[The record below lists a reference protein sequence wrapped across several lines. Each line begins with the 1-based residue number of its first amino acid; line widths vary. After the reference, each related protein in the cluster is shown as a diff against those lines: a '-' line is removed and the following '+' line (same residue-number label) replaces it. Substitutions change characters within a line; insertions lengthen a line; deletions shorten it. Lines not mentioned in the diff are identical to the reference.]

1 MYQGLAQKYRLALN
15 EVNPQLFLDRENTSH
30 KALNAT
36 LTRYTMLLFSYLHLC
51 VLLRP
56 ETAVWFWFLNFYFT
70 KKSLTNGT
78 KSSFRPFTQ
87 THPRST
93 FSSIC
98 IIICLLHFFLW
109 IISEELQTCLC
120 VCVQSLSHVRLFSTP
135 WTVACQAPLSK
146 GFSRQEYWSGGCH
159 FLLHSICPTQASNL
173 CLFRLL
179 LCRQILYHRATRE
192 GGIQGKQKGL
202 ELDPPPRY
210 LSSLNFSLQLLL
222 SSELFSFSTFHIL
235 NIIFIC

>member
-146 GFSRQEYWSGGCH
+146 GFSRQEYWAELPLPSPGDLPNPGTEPALAGGFFITEPLGKPRFHECNI
-159 FLLHSICPTQASNL
+159 LKNL
-173 CLFRLL
+173 
-179 LCRQILYHRATRE
+179 
-192 GGIQGKQKGL
+192 
-202 ELDPPPRY
+202 
-210 LSSLNFSLQLLL
+210 
-222 SSELFSFSTFHIL
+222 
-235 NIIFIC
+235 

>member
-70 KKSLTNGT
+70 KKSLMNGT
-78 KSSFRPFTQ
+78 KSSFGPFTQ

-98 IIICLLHFFLW
+98 SIICLLHFFLW
-109 IISEELQTCLC
+109 IRGIADMFVC
-120 VCVQSLSHVRLFSTP
+120 VCSIAQSCQTLFNPMDCSLPGSSVQGIFQARILG
-135 WTVACQAPLSK
+135 WVAIA
-146 GFSRQEYWSGGCH
+146 FSRRSSQPRDWTCIG
-159 FLLHSICPTQASNL
+159 
-173 CLFRLL
+173 RWV
-179 LCRQILYHRATRE
+179 LYHWATRE
-192 GGIQGKQKGL
+192 A
-202 ELDPPPRY
+202 P
-210 LSSLNFSLQLLL
+210 FSWVQHFKKFVI
-222 SSELFSFSTFHIL
+222 ETK
-235 NIIFIC
+235 FIW

>member
-146 GFSRQEYWSGGCH
+146 GFLRQECWNKLSFPSRDLPDPGIKPTSPVSLALAGRFFTLSH
-159 FLLHSICPTQASNL
+159 LGRHDIGAPELNSDSHSFKSIS
-173 CLFRLL
+173 
-179 LCRQILYHRATRE
+179 I
-192 GGIQGKQKGL
+192 
-202 ELDPPPRY
+202 
-210 LSSLNFSLQLLL
+210 NFSTLPPLP
-222 SSELFSFSTFHIL
+222 
-235 NIIFIC
+235 